1 MRSQRAAGLWLAVVV
16 LTATVPGACADAD
29 EDGRT
34 GRYPAWIVGVDVGRR
49 TVTIDEIEWLS
60 GEEAARAW
68 RRDNPAEGA
77 EDGPPNDYYIVDDD
91 ERTRTL
97 AVAPDVDVALVRLA
111 EDADGDL
118 DPGTFEELPSY
129 FRSEP
134 AAGGSQPRLWPNPF
148 WFTVRSGTVVG
159 IEEQYRP

>member
-1 MRSQRAAGLWLAVVV
+1 VCPRRAAALWLAILVVAA
-16 LTATVPGACADAD
+16 TAGNGCRDAEQ
-29 EDGRT
+29 ED
-34 GRYPAWIVGVDVGRR
+34 GRYPAWIVGIDVGRR

-77 EDGPPNDYYIVDDD
+77 DDGPPNDYYIVNAD
-91 ERTRTL
+91 ERARTL

-111 EDADGDL
+111 EDGDADL

-134 AAGGSQPRLWPNPF
+134 AAGGSQLRLWSNPF